1 MHNLNT
7 KNSDVK
13 LVIPNVKR
21 DAPIS
26 VGWLS
31 GESGQQTML
40 LMGNAP
46 QDIEPPTLKTEQQR
60 IKDFINSTDQK
71 TWMISFKN
79 QIVGVIWADLKPT
92 KYLPAPSVHIMIGNP
107 NCRGKGVGKAAMG
120 ALIKHL
126 QQDCACNKIYSRL
139 LVGNKAA
146 AALLTSFD
154 FIDFGEP
161 YSEPNGLLWQNVILT
176 YR

>member
-1 MHNLNT
+1 MYDLDT

-31 GESGQQTML
+31 GELGRQTLL
-40 LMGNAP
+40 LMGNAS
-46 QDIEPPTLKTEQQR
+46 QDIEPPTLKAEQQR
-60 IKDFINSTDQK
+60 IQDFINSTDQK

-79 QIVGVIWADLKPT
+79 QIVGVIWADLKST

-107 NCRGKGVGKAAMG
+107 RCRGKGVGKAAMG
-120 ALIKHL
+120 ALIKYL
-126 QQDCACNKIYSRL
+126 QQDCTHSKIYSRH
-139 LVGNKAA
+139 LVSNKAA
-146 AALLTSFD
+146 AALLMCFD
-154 FIDFGEP
+154 FIDFCEP
-161 YSEPNGLLWQNVILT
+161 YSEPNGLLWQNAKL
-176 YR
+176 